1 MKLTHYYVVSIA
13 LFLTLIFQ
21 VSCSAENESNGIK
34 TSVSDTFDL
43 PNILKKKKLTVLFE
57 NSILSYFNYKGKE
70 MGFEYEV
77 MSEFAKHLGVDLDIQ
92 LLENKDSL
100 RNQLNNGNVDVIACN
115 YALTRERSKEMNFS
129 TPFYK
134 SPQVLVQRRPADW
147 KSLPAEKKATAMITD
162 PIQLAGKKVHV
173 WKNSSYFQRL
183 MHLQEEIGDSIKIIQ
198 QEGDVGTEE
207 LIEMVADGE
216 IDYTIAEQ
224 NLALLNQRFYENI
237 DVSLPVSIKQNI
249 VFGMRKKSGLLLAAM
264 NEWLETFLKS
274 EKYAYI
280 KGKYFD
286 LKNIAADPDEL
297 IASVIGG
304 KLSEY
309 DEIFKKHGKK
319 YGIDWRI
326 LASIAFQESRFN
338 PNARGLGG
346 AFGIM
351 QFMPSTGRKYGV
363 STKSSADKQIEAAAK
378 LLSNTLKSFTSIP
391 DTLQRYKFVL
401 ASYNSGQSH
410 VEDAQR
416 LAKKY
421 GKNPN
426 IWDGHVKIMF
436 KNLSKRKYFGD
447 KVVTNG
453 AARGWHTCNYVD
465 KIYNRYENWRK
476 ITDD

>member
-1 MKLTHYYVVSIA
+1 MKLIGYYFVSMA
-13 LFLTLIFQ
+13 LLLTLVSQ
-21 VSCSAENESNGIK
+21 VSCSAE
-34 TSVSDTFDL
+34 SDTNASNTGDADSLDL
-43 PNILKKKKLTVLFE
+43 PHVLKKKKLTVLFD

-70 MGFEYEV
+70 MGFEYEI
-77 MSEFAKHLGVDLDIQ
+77 MSEFAKHLGVELEVL

-100 RNQLNNGNVDVIACN
+100 LFELNSGDVDVFACN

-134 SPQVLVQRRPADW
+134 TPQVLVQRRPDNW
-147 KSLPAEKKATAMITD
+147 KELSAEKKAVAMIID
-162 PIQLAGKKVHV
+162 PIQLADKKVYV

-183 MHLQEEIGDSIKIIQ
+183 MHLQEEIGDSIKIIK

-207 LIEMVADGE
+207 LIEMVAEGE

-224 NLALLNQRFYENI
+224 NLALLNQRFYDNL
-237 DVSLPVSIKQNI
+237 DVSVPISIKQNI
-249 VFGMRKKSGLLLAAM
+249 VFGMRKESALLLAAM
-264 NEWLETFLKS
+264 NEWLNSFLKS
-274 EKYAYI
+274 EKYTFI
-280 KGKYFD
+280 KSKYFD
-286 LKNIAADPDEL
+286 LKNIASDPDEL

-304 KLSEY
+304 KISDY
-309 DEIFKKHGKK
+309 DDLFKKHGKI

-338 PNARGLGG
+338 PRARGLGG

-351 QFMPSTGRKYGV
+351 QFIPSTGRKYGV
-363 STKSSADKQIEAAAK
+363 NSASSADKQIEAAAK
-378 LLSNTLKSFTSIP
+378 LLSNTLKSFKSIP
-391 DTLQRYKFVL
+391 DSLQRYKFVL

-416 LAKKY
+416 LARKY
-421 GKNPN
+421 GKDPN
-426 IWDGHVKIMF
+426 IWDGHVKVMF

-447 KVVTNG
+447 KVVKNG

-465 KIYNRYENWRK
+465 KIYNRYESWRK
-476 ITDD
+476 MTAD

>member
-1 MKLTHYYVVSIA
+1 MKLIGYYFFSLVLIFA
-13 LFLTLIFQ
+13 LIFQ
-21 VSCSAENESNGIK
+21 VSCKAEDGSDVSKSNEADSL
-34 TSVSDTFDL
+34 DL
-43 PNILKKKKLTVLFE
+43 PYILQKKKLTVLFD

-70 MGFEYEV
+70 MGFEYEL
-77 MSEFAKHLGVDLDIQ
+77 MSEFAKHIGVELDVQ

-100 RNQLNNGNVDVIACN
+100 LFELNSGSVDVIACN

-134 SPQVLVQRRPADW
+134 SPQVLVQRRPENW
-147 KSLPAEKKATAMITD
+147 EMLSAEKKAGAMITD

-183 MHLQEEIGDSIKIIQ
+183 IHLQEEIGDSIKIIK
-198 QEGDVGTEE
+198 QEGDIGTEE

-216 IDYTIAEQ
+216 IEYTISEQ
-224 NLALLNQRFYENI
+224 NLALLNQRFYDNL
-237 DVSLPVSIKQNI
+237 DVSVPVSIKQNI
-249 VFGMRKKSGLLLAAM
+249 VFGMRKESSLLLAAM
-264 NEWLETFLKS
+264 NEWLNSFLKS
-274 EKYAYI
+274 EKYSYI
-280 KGKYFD
+280 KSKYFD
-286 LKNIAADPDEL
+286 LKNIASDPAEL

-304 KLSEY
+304 KISDY
-309 DEIFKKHGKK
+309 DDVFKKHGKT

-351 QFMPSTGRKYGV
+351 QFMPSTGKKYGV
-363 STKSSADKQIEAAAK
+363 NSSSSAEKQIEAAAK
-378 LLSNTLKSFTSIP
+378 LLSNTLKSFKSIP

-416 LAKKY
+416 LARKY
-421 GKNPN
+421 GKDPN
-426 IWDGHVKIMF
+426 IWDGHVKVMF

-447 KVVTNG
+447 KVVKNG

-465 KIYNRYENWRK
+465 KIYNRYESWRK
-476 ITDD
+476 MTD